1 VDGYVARFDSDVIG
15 DSGVMPNTLSF
26 IPSGPLSKDIT
37 ANETTLMS
45 HAILSNKPASN
56 FKHVMTDTVQT
67 TAKGCSISAVP
78 DAFIITEFVIITQG
92 MSSHAIDL
100 VCVNPSSSWA

>member
-1 VDGYVARFDSDVIG
+1 MDGYVARFDSDVIG

-26 IPSGPLSKDIT
+26 IPSGLLSKDIT

-56 FKHVMTDTVQT
+56 FKHVMGDSLKNEPCQ
-67 TAKGCSISAVP
+67 S
-78 DAFIITEFVIITQG
+78 E
-92 MSSHAIDL
+92 
-100 VCVNPSSSWA
+100 N